1 MLGSLLPF
9 ANGGQIPHK
18 YNKGGSVD
26 KYPTL
31 FEALLERMADG
42 SYSYTPP
49 SDGPAET
56 NYNPNYEGS
65 SSVSMLPPLPERK
78 PSMELAPG
86 IPFNENFSGD
96 ESLSDF
102 LKVLQMKQNG
112 YNKGGL
118 TRLLSAFGKEDPPS
132 QLGAT
137 RKYLLDQYKLRDPYA
152 GSPENSVLQNIL
164 ATGLTGAKDVVSG
177 AARAPLQF
185 IDDYAFK
192 PSGQLAMERSALPRA
207 ESAEDILGS
216 LHTAENNLRTANL
229 GSLPKNMNM
238 VSALA
243 KKGADEVRLDSK
255 GNLMVHSK
263 TTTPAGETETGV
275 PVEKKVDRTNTQQ
288 EKDPVQEV
296 YGNMNIPL
304 MLAGISM
311 MKSRGSA
318 FDSIADGLQGY
329 LTGKGEIDRI
339 RKEAA
344 AGKAGAIK
352 SYEELEKM
360 RSETILNM
368 AKAASEGSGGMDVGA
383 LTDDLANAKKNHM
396 EAILGTTA
404 GQSMSDA
411 ELNRVATE
419 RALAD
424 LKMADQIAKSGSFND
439 VIKPAVSQEDPF
451 AEIKANIMAT
461 MNKGK

>member
-1 MLGSLLPF
+1 
-9 ANGGQIPHK
+9 
-18 YNKGGSVD
+18 
-26 KYPTL
+26 
-31 FEALLERMADG
+31 
-42 SYSYTPP
+42 
-49 SDGPAET
+49 
-56 NYNPNYEGS
+56 
-65 SSVSMLPPLPERK
+65 
-78 PSMELAPG
+78 
-86 IPFNENFSGD
+86 
-96 ESLSDF
+96 
-102 LKVLQMKQNG
+102 
-112 YNKGGL
+112 
-118 TRLLSAFGKEDPPS
+118 
-132 QLGAT
+132 
-137 RKYLLDQYKLRDPYA
+137 
-152 GSPENSVLQNIL
+152 
-164 ATGLTGAKDVVSG
+164 
-177 AARAPLQF
+177 
-185 IDDYAFK
+185 
-192 PSGQLAMERSALPRA
+192 
-207 ESAEDILGS
+207 
-216 LHTAENNLRTANL
+216 
-229 GSLPKNMNM
+229 
-238 VSALA
+238 
-243 KKGADEVRLDSK
+243 
-255 GNLMVHSK
+255 
-263 TTTPAGETETGV
+263 
-275 PVEKKVDRTNTQQ
+275 
-288 EKDPVQEV
+288 
-296 YGNMNIPL
+296 
-304 MLAGISM
+304 
-311 MKSRGSA
+311 
-318 FDSIADGLQGY
+318 